1 MYEEETMQWEV
12 VFFFSLSILFIQGF
26 LIIRKFMLLLKM
38 IKISCET

>member
-12 VFFFSLSILFIQGF
+12 VFFFLSILFIQGF